1 MIEQLQKDSLE
12 LLKELIGIQSFS
24 KEEDKTAD
32 AIEQFLQQR
41 DIKTYRKLN
50 NIMIP

>member
-12 LLKELIGIQSFS
+12 LLKQLISISSFS

-32 AIEQFLQQR
+32 AIEQFLQHR
-41 DIKTYRKLN
+41 NIKTHRKLN
-50 NIMIP
+50 NIWA